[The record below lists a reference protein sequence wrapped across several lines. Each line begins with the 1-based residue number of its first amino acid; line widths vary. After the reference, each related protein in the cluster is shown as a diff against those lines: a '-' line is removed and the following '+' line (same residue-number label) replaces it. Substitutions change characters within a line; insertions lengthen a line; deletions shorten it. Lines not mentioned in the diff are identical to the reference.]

1 MALSGSFS
9 GSVLGGG
16 YTLLVQWSA
25 QQNIAKNQSTI
36 TAKAYLQIGSG
47 WRLSVYGR
55 SGSVT
60 IGGTK
65 VNFTSPTIEGSGTVL
80 LGTASAAVSHK
91 ADGTASCTM
100 SAVWAMQATIN
111 GTWVESIS
119 ASGGTVTL
127 DPIPRAS
134 TFTLSASDVTLN
146 GETVTLTATVA
157 PVSTSFTHRLSCVFL
172 GQTSRVVFSAGQT
185 KGSIAF
191 PMTLL
196 NRMPNSVSGS
206 AALTLTT
213 YSGETAIG
221 TATKTIT
228 VRVGSAVVPTITGFT
243 AAPESDTIPAAW
255 NIYAKGLS
263 RPRLQTQAAGA
274 YGSTIVSYSIGGS
287 NVLGDIL
294 TEAGEKSFSVTV
306 TDSRGRTAKKSLT
319 ISVLDYFSPYLLE
332 AAAQRTD
339 SQGNPTETGAYLTL
353 QATAAWAKL
362 GGRNACIITARIYNA
377 QGQLLQTV
385 ALTSGQRTMAGGTLS
400 QSRSYRVCFTA
411 ADSLGRTGETWR
423 TSPSA
428 RRAFHLMEG
437 GLGGAFG
444 GYAEE
449 ADCLD
454 IQWKKLRLDGKYV
467 APIQEGSGGGD
478 NGSLWFR
485 MGQAGPMAVGSR
497 LSAVLCLEQE
507 GASPGAGLLYLRIQ
521 RTAAAWAGECR
532 WLCGA
537 FAQSKPQVGLEVTS
551 GNQAVLWICPGG
563 RFHSRLLSQMG
574 QDIEWTPLED
584 RTGSSK
590 PSFYTTAT

>member
-294 TEAGEKSFSVTV
+294 TEAGEKKVF
-306 TDSRGRTAKKSLT
+306 L
-319 ISVLDYFSPYLLE
+319 
-332 AAAQRTD
+332 
-339 SQGNPTETGAYLTL
+339 
-353 QATAAWAKL
+353 
-362 GGRNACIITARIYNA
+362 
-377 QGQLLQTV
+377 
-385 ALTSGQRTMAGGTLS
+385 
-400 QSRSYRVCFTA
+400 
-411 ADSLGRTGETWR
+411 
-423 TSPSA
+423 
-428 RRAFHLMEG
+428 
-437 GLGGAFG
+437 
-444 GYAEE
+444 
-449 ADCLD
+449 
-454 IQWKKLRLDGKYV
+454 
-467 APIQEGSGGGD
+467 
-478 NGSLWFR
+478 
-485 MGQAGPMAVGSR
+485 
-497 LSAVLCLEQE
+497 
-507 GASPGAGLLYLRIQ
+507 
-521 RTAAAWAGECR
+521 
-532 WLCGA
+532 
-537 FAQSKPQVGLEVTS
+537 
-551 GNQAVLWICPGG
+551 
-563 RFHSRLLSQMG
+563 
-574 QDIEWTPLED
+574 
-584 RTGSSK
+584 
-590 PSFYTTAT
+590 